1 MNKVLDSCK
10 TGAYY
15 YDSNREKVY
24 FKTIAKAIRTLH
36 PSLEGQHIFAQ
47 LVALGLYSGFTKG
60 ETPCALPYS
69 FTDIH

>member
-1 MNKVLDSCK
+1 MTVLDSCK

-15 YDSNREKVY
+15 YDSNREKIY
-24 FKTIAKAIRTLH
+24 FKDIAKAIRNQH
-36 PSLEGQHIFAQ
+36 PKLEGQHIFAQ
-47 LVALGLYSGFTKG
+47 LDALGLRAGFNKG